1 MCVCTEVALHHASLQ
16 SLRDSL
22 WKAKDESAEGA
33 KIWQTKLKEAHQ
45 KSEVGRE
52 LVILTG
58 SLPTMCCIH
67 TASLN
72 PLLCL

>member
-1 MCVCTEVALHHASLQ
+1 MCVCTLVALHHASPLQ

-22 WKAKDESAEGA
+22 WKAKDESAEGT
-33 KIWQTKLKEAHQ
+33 KMWQTKLKEAHQ

-52 LVILTG
+52 LRELVILTG

-67 TASLN
+67 TQLH
-72 PLLCL
+72 